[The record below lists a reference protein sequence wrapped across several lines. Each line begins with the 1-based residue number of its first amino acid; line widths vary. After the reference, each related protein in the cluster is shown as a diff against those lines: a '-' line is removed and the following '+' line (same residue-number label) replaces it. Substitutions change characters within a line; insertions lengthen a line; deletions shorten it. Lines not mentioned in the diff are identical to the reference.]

1 MAKYLVVARDGDKNV
16 TAHFYQQ
23 LLDGIVAS
31 DMLFGQDGAAIVENH
46 SPVVTQDRASL
57 VLEMHGIDK
66 HVFVFRVPS
75 QATCQMIFQTGYGL
89 DFIETKKTKQKPDS
103 TSPLL
108 IKTVGAYTLISF

>member
-46 SPVVTQDRASL
+46 SPVVTQDRASNDL
-57 VLEMHGIDK
+57 PDRLWPGLHRSKKD
-66 HVFVFRVPS
+66 
-75 QATCQMIFQTGYGL
+75 QT
-89 DFIETKKTKQKPDS
+89 E
-103 TSPLL
+103 
-108 IKTVGAYTLISF
+108 A